1 MSNTAAQTHPEI
13 LKNSGV
19 ALRAGEV
26 DKSLDFSYFNWKLN
40 GRVTQQVRD
49 SSLRQA
55 LQS

>member
-13 LKNSGV
+13 LKNTGV

-26 DKSLDFSYFNWKLN
+26 DKSLDFSYFNWKLK

-49 SSLRQA
+49 SGTPVTR
-55 LQS
+55 